1 MTKRHVAAK
10 RKKPGTIRSKRAQPS
25 KPKGSASPVS
35 AKDAR
40 KGSLHDWLEGIR
52 GLDSAAEIA
61 GSARGACLVTD
72 PAGGPAMCVHVDQA
86 TCKAMKGRFVG
97 GPC

>member
-1 MTKRHVAAK
+1 MLQLSVRNQGRYARNV
-10 RKKPGTIRSKRAQPS
+10 RSRPS
-25 KPKGSASPVS
+25 PKGAHRPYRP
-35 AKDAR
+35 KDAR